1 MPRNRKNYHGLVSA
15 AVFLILE
22 IAALSMLSRS
32 SGLQNIWA
40 KRFSY
45 RAKSVLWRSGESIR
59 NYFSL
64 KSQNELLSKELF
76 ALEEEVR
83 AYRNILS
90 LQEAAARTPADGGGF
105 RYTPATIV
113 KMSRNSQHNYIV
125 LDKGSEDGIT
135 PMSGIISER
144 GVVGIIDAV
153 DKHYSYGLTLLNA
166 DSQVSARL
174 GREGVVAPLKWDGLH
189 SDGAFLENIPLHHQV
204 MPGDTV
210 WTSGFSSIFPA
221 GIPLGAAGEVRMMH
235 GSTGRVKVRLF
246 QDFST
251 LRFVSIVQ
259 NTGMANI
266 DRISEEKG
274 GGK

>member
-22 IAALSMLSRS
+22 IAALSVLSRS

-45 RAKSVLWRSGESIR
+45 RAKSALWRSGESVR

-64 KSQNELLSKELF
+64 KSQNELLARHIFE
-76 ALEEEVR
+76 LEEEVR
-83 AYRNILS
+83 AYRNAAAQ
-90 LQEAAARTPADGGGF
+90 QEAAARTPADGDGF
-105 RYTPATIV
+105 TYIPATIV

-125 LDKGSEDGIT
+125 LNKGSEDGVT

-166 DSQVSARL
+166 DAQVSARL

-189 SDGAFLENIPLHHQV
+189 SDGAFLDDIPLHHQV
-204 MPGDTV
+204 APGDTV

-221 GIPLGAAGEVRMMH
+221 GIPLGAAGKVSMMH

-251 LRFVSIVQ
+251 LRFVTIVR
-259 NTGMANI
+259 NEGMDDI
-266 DRISEEKG
+266 ERISNEKG
-274 GGK
+274 GDK